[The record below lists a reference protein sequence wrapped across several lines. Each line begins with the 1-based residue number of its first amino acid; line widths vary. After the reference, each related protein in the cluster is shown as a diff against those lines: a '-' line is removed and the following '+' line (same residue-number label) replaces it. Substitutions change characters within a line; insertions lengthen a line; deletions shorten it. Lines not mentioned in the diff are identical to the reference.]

1 MEKHLLAIL
10 EDGGLVGALVV
21 FAVLAVGFVLRYK
34 GWLFSERKNVVSSTQ
49 LGELTTEVQAL
60 KARVGQVEE
69 DVLKLPSRDDLH
81 KLELAHAEMFG
92 KINLLEETGK
102 ATQAGVIRI
111 ETYLINLSQG
121 AAK

>member
-21 FAVLAVGFVLRYK
+21 FAVLAVGFALRYK

-49 LGELTTEVQAL
+49 LGELTTQVQDL
-60 KARVGQVEE
+60 SSRVGQVET
-69 DVLKLPSRDDLH
+69 DVLKLPRREELH
-81 KLELAHAEMFG
+81 KLELAHAEMLG
-92 KINLLEETGK
+92 QIRLLEETGK

-121 AAK
+121 TAK